1 MDGVERTAEDVPP
14 DTAMDRP
21 ASTAGVAGGRGTDRA
36 LMSEIMRRAW
46 GRSPGMVVF
55 TFLVVGV
62 VLLTWSL
69 AEAGATLYLTERA
82 GIAP

>member
-1 MDGVERTAEDVPP
+1 
-14 DTAMDRP
+14 
-21 ASTAGVAGGRGTDRA
+21 
-36 LMSEIMRRAW
+36 
-46 GRSPGMVVF
+46 MVVF